1 LWWEQAKRDY
11 RIAQHNHERGDYEAA
26 VLFCEQSAQKAL
38 KALVLHRTG
47 RAPPKIHNLAVLG
60 QLVGVTPKMLG
71 FLTDLTPH
79 YLTTRYPDAAG
90 VVTSKL
96 YSGRI
101 SLKFLRGTGKVLD
114 WCRTGLR

>member
-1 LWWEQAKRDY
+1 MWWEQAKRDS
-11 RIAQHNHERGDYEAA
+11 RIAQHNHERRDYEAA
-26 VLFCEQSAQKAL
+26 VLFCEQSVQKAL

-47 RAPPKIHNLAVLG
+47 QAPPKIHNLAVLG
-60 QLVGVTPKMLG
+60 RLVGVGPKMLR

-101 SLKFLRGTGKVLD
+101 SLKFLRGTRAVLG
-114 WCRTGLR
+114 WCRTRLR